1 MRIYPFVEFKHK
13 LTFGPFDVAAPEV
26 VATDIGA
33 ALLKLHMRAVKQETS
48 NGKGM
53 YKEYKRTE
61 NNDETDEIRSDA
73 RV

>member
-1 MRIYPFVEFKHK
+1 MRIYPFIEFKHK
-13 LTFGPFDVAAPEV
+13 LTFGPSDVAAPEV